1 MTDRHFPRW
10 EEFYRTQPAE
20 TMPWFHPTL
29 DPDVERALATHALA
43 GRALDL
49 GTGPGTQAVA
59 LAARGFAVTATDISE
74 DALHGGRK
82 RAEAAGV
89 SVDFRVDDINDSR
102 LQQSFDVVLDRGCFH
117 VLAPAQRSAYVATL
131 SRLVVPAGVLLLKC
145 FSDEQPGEVGPYHFS
160 PADIAAV
167 FGGAFTPLSIERSVY
182 QGTFQP
188 PPRALFCVLQRTAE
202 SDDR

>member
-29 DPDVERALATHALA
+29 DPDVARALTTHALA

-59 LAARGFAVTATDISE
+59 LAARGFTVTATDISP
-74 DALHGGRK
+74 DALQGGRE

-89 SVDFRVDDINDSR
+89 AVDFLVDDVNDSR
-102 LQQSFDVVLDRGCFH
+102 LEQRFELVLDRGCFH
-117 VLAPAQRSAYVATL
+117 VLAPAQRPGYVATL
-131 SRLVVPAGVLLLKC
+131 SRLVVPNGVLLLKC
-145 FSDEQPGEVGPYHFS
+145 FCVEQPGEVGPYHFS
-160 PADIAAV
+160 PADIEAV
-167 FGGAFTPLSIERSVY
+167 FRGAFTPLSIERTIY

-188 PPRALFCVLQRTAE
+188 PPRALFCVLRRASE
-202 SDDR
+202 